1 MKPVLAFLRLNTNTS
16 LGLFWTLVQVLLH
29 TSLIQLS
36 TSYSLLLLGEPVCPV
51 RKIYKFTCT
60 CIRLWWRWENY
71 HKINSCWTHSS
82 KHFYFLTEI
91 IRVCDDKQNTTL
103 MVIVCTS
110 KQFKLLNFTKQ
121 QGGVFNLIKTETNM
135 MSQFNTLISISF
147 CNYSKQ
153 AFQP

>member
-1 MKPVLAFLRLNTNTS
+1 
-16 LGLFWTLVQVLLH
+16 
-29 TSLIQLS
+29 
-36 TSYSLLLLGEPVCPV
+36 VC
-51 RKIYKFTCT
+51 Y
-60 CIRLWWRWENY
+60 
-71 HKINSCWTHSS
+71 
-82 KHFYFLTEI
+82 
-91 IRVCDDKQNTTL
+91 DKQNTTL